1 MATPKYVERIA
12 RLPRVFELLA
22 AHPEGMALTDLAAE
36 IDVPADELREDLLAF
51 YTADPHDVLSGLSR
65 PTVLEFFGP
74 DGDDVDPNQAEL
86 VRVVDER
93 PADELGVEYLNAS
106 ELGLIYSAA
115 KAQLDLD
122 PDDQDLHDAVD
133 VLTETM
139 LGPSAALD
147 STPMVEVRA
156 PASLETPAPPMVEV
170 RAPASLETPAPW
182 NGPLASLET
191 AIASRRKVRIVYSRA
206 WTEGVAERVIDPYHL
221 VSTRRG
227 WEVDAG
233 PPDADGHLRTYL
245 LPHIRECEVLDETYD
260 APADLPDRLKQQRYT
275 TRVRVQIPQ
284 AARWA
289 ADFYAENVEVVD
301 DDELAT
307 TLDLDLLPPVEHRV
321 GLLLLIAGEDARVLQ
336 PARLI
341 AAGPTLAAE
350 LSEHHRKSNRSN
362 APGP

>member
-1 MATPKYVERIA
+1 MATPKYAQRIG

-22 AHPEGMALTDLAAE
+22 THPQGMSLTDLAAE

-74 DGDDVDPNQAEL
+74 DGDDEVDPNQAEM

-115 KAQLDLD
+115 QAQLELD
-122 PDDQDLHDAVD
+122 PDDDDLREALD

-139 LGPSAALD
+139 LGPGSALNPA
-147 STPMVEVRA
+147 PMVEERA
-156 PASLETPAPPMVEV
+156 PASRET
-170 RAPASLETPAPW
+170 SAPW
-182 NGPLASLET
+182 NGPLEALDD
-191 AIASRRKVRIVYSRA
+191 AIAARRKVRIVYSRA
-206 WTEGVAERVIDPYHL
+206 WSEGVNERVIDPYLL
-221 VSTRRG
+221 VATRRG

-233 PPDADGHLRTYL
+233 PPDEHGHLRTYL
-245 LPHIRECEVLDETYD
+245 LPHIRECEERDERYD
-260 APADLPDRLKQQRYT
+260 PPADLDRMLKDQRST
-275 TRVRVQIPQ
+275 TPVRVQLPH

-289 ADFYAENVEVVD
+289 ADFYAENVEVVQ

-307 TLDLDLLPPVEHRV
+307 TLDLDLLPPIDRRV

-336 PARLI
+336 PAALI
-341 AAGPTLAAE
+341 AAGPALAAE
-350 LSEHHRKSNRSN
+350 LLTHHRLP
-362 APGP
+362 AG

>member
-1 MATPKYVERIA
+1 MATPKYAQRIA
-12 RLPRVFELLA
+12 RLPQVFELLA
-22 AHPEGMALTDLAAE
+22 AQPQGLTLTELADR
-36 IDVPADELREDLLAF
+36 IGVPADELREDLLAF

-65 PTVLEFFGP
+65 PNVLEFLGP

-122 PDDQDLHDAVD
+122 PDDQELHDAVD

-139 LGPSAALD
+139 LGDALPTPEPHSWNRPLDTLEDAVAA
-147 STPMVEVRA
+147 RH
-156 PASLETPAPPMVEV
+156 
-170 RAPASLETPAPW
+170 
-182 NGPLASLET
+182 
-191 AIASRRKVRIVYSRA
+191 KVRIVYSRA
-206 WTEGVAERVIDPYHL
+206 WTEGVAERVIDPYLL
-221 VSTRRG
+221 VKTRRG

-260 APADLPDRLKQQRYT
+260 APADLAHLLKQQRTT

-289 ADFYAENVEVVD
+289 ADFYAEHVEVVD

-307 TLDLDLLPPVEHRV
+307 TLDLDLLPPIEHRV
-321 GLLLLIAGEDARVLQ
+321 GLLLLIAGEEARVLQ
-336 PARLI
+336 PSSLI
-341 AAGPTLAAE
+341 AAGPALAAE
-350 LSEHHRKSNRSN
+350 LLAHHR
-362 APGP
+362 GG

>member
-1 MATPKYVERIA
+1 MAAPKYAQRIA

-22 AHPEGMALTDLAAE
+22 AHPQGMALTDLAAE

-106 ELGLIYSAA
+106 DLGLIYSAA
-115 KAQLDLD
+115 QAQLDLD
-122 PDDQDLHDAVD
+122 PDDEDLRDAVD

-139 LGPSAALD
+139 LGPDPALNPAPALD
-147 STPMVEVRA
+147 RATVVEVRA
-156 PASLETPAPPMVEV
+156 PASRETPATVVEV
-170 RAPASLETPAPW
+170 RAPASRETPAPW
-182 NGPLASLET
+182 NQPLDQLEA
-191 AIASRRKVRIVYSRA
+191 AIAARRKVRILYSRA
-206 WTEGVAERVIDPYHL
+206 WTEGVRERVIDPYLL

-233 PPDADGHLRTYL
+233 PPDADRHLRTYL
-245 LPHIRECEVLDETYD
+245 LPHIRECEVLDEKYD
-260 APADLPDRLKQQRYT
+260 APADLDALLKEQRST

-289 ADFYAENVEVVD
+289 ADFYAEHVEVVD

-307 TLDLDLLPPVEHRV
+307 TLDLDLLPPIDRRV
-321 GLLLLIAGEDARVLQ
+321 GLLLLIAGEDARILQ
-336 PARLI
+336 PSSLI
-341 AAGPTLAAE
+341 AAGPALASE
-350 LSEHHRKSNRSN
+350 LLKHHRS
-362 APGP
+362 

>member
-1 MATPKYVERIA
+1 MATPKYAQRIA

-22 AHPEGMALTDLAAE
+22 AHPQGMALTDLAAE

-65 PTVLEFFGP
+65 PNVLEFFGP
-74 DGDDVDPNQAEL
+74 DGDDDIDPNQAER

-106 ELGLIYSAA
+106 DLGLIYSAA
-115 KAQLDLD
+115 QAQLDLD
-122 PDDQDLHDAVD
+122 PDDQDLRNAVD

-139 LGPSAALD
+139 LGPASMGEAPA
-147 STPMVEVRA
+147 PGAVVEVRA
-156 PASLETPAPPMVEV
+156 PASLETPAAVVEV

-182 NGPLASLET
+182 NGPLDTLEQ
-191 AIASRRKVRIVYSRA
+191 AIATRRKVRIVYSRA
-206 WTEGVAERVIDPYHL
+206 WTEGVRERVIDPYLL

-233 PPDADGHLRTYL
+233 PPDDQGRLRTYL

-260 APADLPDRLKQQRYT
+260 APADLADLLKQQRTT

-289 ADFYAENVEVVD
+289 ADFYAEHVEVVD

-307 TLDLDLLPPVEHRV
+307 TLDLDLLPPIDRRV

-336 PARLI
+336 PSSLI
-341 AAGPTLAAE
+341 AAGPTLASE
-350 LSEHHRKSNRSN
+350 LLKHHRS
-362 APGP
+362 